1 MSSDAPD
8 VLLVIEDDQQLI
20 DETTGERKIVARSPM
35 QLFVMRFRR
44 DRVAMTALA
53 FVVLLVLIAVL
64 APLVTAA
71 FGLPEYATQN
81 TDALDVFGTAT
92 GPTARHPFG
101 VDQLGRDIASRT
113 IYGARVSLEAAI
125 IGTGLAMIIGTVI
138 GLVAGF
144 FGGVVDTLL
153 SRLTDLV
160 LAFPILLLGL
170 GVAAA
175 CSGAEGCVGGLI
187 QPGLSVVIMVIS
199 LFTWPYIARI
209 VRGQTLSLREK
220 EFVEAARSLGA
231 SNGRIISRDILPNL
245 TAPLIVYSSLLIP
258 VNILLEASLSFLGVG
273 VQGATPS
280 WGAMIAEASGQFPDS
295 WWYMLFPGL
304 ALLLTVLAF
313 NLVGDGLQDALN
325 PRGRK

>member
-1 MSSDAPD
+1 MSAED
-8 VLLVIEDDQQLI
+8 VLVVVEQDPGLI
-20 DETTGERKIVARSPM
+20 DESGERKIVARSPT

-44 DRVAMTALA
+44 DRIAMVALV
-53 FVVLLVLIAVL
+53 FILLLVFVAVF
-64 APLVTAA
+64 APLITKVLGVPGPKVQT
-71 FGLPEYATQN
+71 
-81 TDALDVFGTAT
+81 TDALDAFGTPT
-92 GPTARHPFG
+92 GPSSRHPFG
-101 VDQLGRDIASRT
+101 VDQLGRDLVSRT

-125 IGTGLAMIIGTVI
+125 LGTGLAVILGTAV

-153 SRLTDLV
+153 SRFTDLV

-170 GVAAA
+170 GLAAA
-175 CSGAEGCVGGLI
+175 CSGAQGCLGGLV
-187 QPGLSVVIMVIS
+187 QPGLAVVILVIS

-231 SNGRIISRDILPNL
+231 SNTRIIARDILPNL
-245 TAPLIVYSSLLIP
+245 TAPLIVYGSLLIP

-273 VQGATPS
+273 VQGGTPS
-280 WGAMIAEASGQFPDS
+280 WGAMIAEASGQFPDT

-304 ALLLTVLAF
+304 ALLWTVLAF

-325 PRGRK
+325 PRRK

>member
-1 MSSDAPD
+1 MSAED
-8 VLLVIEDDQQLI
+8 VLVVVEEQPELV
-20 DETTGERKIVARSPM
+20 DESGERRIVARSPT

-44 DRVAMTALA
+44 DRVAMTALV
-53 FVVLLVLIAVL
+53 FIIFLVIVAVF
-64 APLVTAA
+64 APLITSILGVP
-71 FGLPEYATQN
+71 GPKVQS
-81 TDALDVFGTAT
+81 TDSLDAFGTAT
-92 GPTARHPFG
+92 GPSAQHPFG
-101 VDQLGRDIASRT
+101 VDQLGRDLVSRT

-125 IGTGLAMIIGTVI
+125 IGTGVATLVGTTI
-138 GLVAGF
+138 GLIAGF
-144 FGGVVDTLL
+144 FGGIVDTLL

-170 GVAAA
+170 GLAAA
-175 CSGAEGCVGGLI
+175 CSGAEGCLSGLV
-187 QPGLSVVIMVIS
+187 QPGLAVVILVIS

-231 SNGRIISRDILPNL
+231 SNGRIIARDILPNL
-245 TAPLIVYSSLLIP
+245 TAPLIVYGSLLIP

-273 VQGATPS
+273 VQGGTPS
-280 WGAMIAEASGQFPDS
+280 WGAMIAEASGQFPDT

-325 PRGRK
+325 PRRK

>member
-1 MSSDAPD
+1 MSAED
-8 VLLVIEDDQQLI
+8 VLVVVEQDPGLI
-20 DETTGERKIVARSPM
+20 DESGERKIVARSPT

-44 DRVAMTALA
+44 DRIAMVALV
-53 FVVLLVLIAVL
+53 FILLLVFVAVF
-64 APLVTAA
+64 APLITKVLGVPGPKVQT
-71 FGLPEYATQN
+71 
-81 TDALDVFGTAT
+81 TDALDAFGTPT
-92 GPTARHPFG
+92 GPSSRHPFG
-101 VDQLGRDIASRT
+101 VDQLGRDLVSRT

-125 IGTGLAMIIGTVI
+125 LGTGLAVIIGTTV

-153 SRLTDLV
+153 SRFTDLV

-170 GVAAA
+170 GLAAA
-175 CSGAEGCVGGLI
+175 CSGAQGCLGGLV
-187 QPGLSVVIMVIS
+187 QPGLAVVILVIS

-231 SNGRIISRDILPNL
+231 SNTRIIARDILPNL
-245 TAPLIVYSSLLIP
+245 TAPLIVYGSLLIP

-273 VQGATPS
+273 VQGGTPS
-280 WGAMIAEASGQFPDS
+280 WGAMIAEASGQFPDT

-325 PRGRK
+325 PRRK

>member
-1 MSSDAPD
+1 MSAED
-8 VLLVIEDDQQLI
+8 VLVVVEQDPGLI
-20 DETTGERKIVARSPM
+20 DESGERKIVARSPT

-44 DRVAMTALA
+44 DRIAMVALV
-53 FVVLLVLIAVL
+53 FILLLVFVAVF
-64 APLVTAA
+64 APLITKVLGVPGPKVQT
-71 FGLPEYATQN
+71 
-81 TDALDVFGTAT
+81 TDALDAFGTPT
-92 GPTARHPFG
+92 GPSSRHPFG
-101 VDQLGRDIASRT
+101 VDQLGRDLVSRT

-125 IGTGLAMIIGTVI
+125 LGTGLAVIIGTAV

-153 SRLTDLV
+153 SRFTDLV

-170 GVAAA
+170 GLAAA
-175 CSGAEGCVGGLI
+175 CSGAQGCLGGLV
-187 QPGLSVVIMVIS
+187 QPGLAVVILVIS

-231 SNGRIISRDILPNL
+231 SNSRIIARDILPNL
-245 TAPLIVYSSLLIP
+245 TAPLIVYGSLLIP

-273 VQGATPS
+273 VQGGTPS
-280 WGAMIAEASGQFPDS
+280 WGAMIAEASGQFPDT

-304 ALLLTVLAF
+304 ALLLSVLAF

-325 PRGRK
+325 PRRK

>member
-20 DETTGERKIVARSPM
+20 DETGERKIVARSPM

-44 DRVAMTALA
+44 DRVAMTAMG
-53 FVVLLVLIAVL
+53 FIAVL
-64 APLVTAA
+64 VLVAILAPLITDLIGVPGPTV
-71 FGLPEYATQN
+71 QN
-81 TDALDVFGTAT
+81 TDALDAFGTAT
-92 GPTARHPFG
+92 GPTAAHPFG
-101 VDQLGRDIASRT
+101 VDQLGRDLVSRT

-125 IGTGLAMIIGTVI
+125 IGTGLAMVIGTIV
-138 GLVAGF
+138 GLTAGF
-144 FGGVVDTLL
+144 FGGIVDTLL

-245 TAPLIVYSSLLIP
+245 TAPLIVYTSLLIP

>member
-20 DETTGERKIVARSPM
+20 DETGERKIVARSPM

-44 DRVAMTALA
+44 DKVAMTALV
-53 FVVLLVLIAVL
+53 FVVLLVLVAIL
-64 APLVTAA
+64 APLITAA
-71 FGLPEYATQN
+71 LGLPGYTVQN
-81 TDALDVFGTAT
+81 TDALDAFGTAT
-92 GPTARHPFG
+92 GPTAAHPFG
-101 VDQLGRDIASRT
+101 VDQLGRDLVSRT

-125 IGTGLAMIIGTVI
+125 IGTGLAMIIGTVV

-144 FGGVVDTLL
+144 FGGVTDTML

-175 CSGAEGCVGGLI
+175 CSGAEGCIGGLI
-187 QPGLSVVIMVIS
+187 QPGLPVVIMVIA

-231 SNGRIISRDILPNL
+231 SNRRIISRDILPNL
-245 TAPLIVYSSLLIP
+245 MAPLIVYTSLLIP

>member
-1 MSSDAPD
+1 MSAED
-8 VLLVIEDDQQLI
+8 VLVVVEQDPGLI
-20 DETTGERKIVARSPM
+20 DESGERKIVARSPT

-44 DRVAMTALA
+44 DRIAMVALV
-53 FVVLLVLIAVL
+53 FILLLVFVAVF
-64 APLVTAA
+64 APLITKVLGVPGPKVQT
-71 FGLPEYATQN
+71 
-81 TDALDVFGTAT
+81 TDALDAFGTPT
-92 GPTARHPFG
+92 GPSSRHPFG
-101 VDQLGRDIASRT
+101 VDQLGRDLVSRT

-125 IGTGLAMIIGTVI
+125 LGTGLAVIIGTAV

-153 SRLTDLV
+153 SRFTDLV

-170 GVAAA
+170 GLAAA
-175 CSGAEGCVGGLI
+175 CSGAQGCLGGLV
-187 QPGLSVVIMVIS
+187 QPGLAVVILVIS

-231 SNGRIISRDILPNL
+231 SNTRIIARDILPNL
-245 TAPLIVYSSLLIP
+245 TAPLIVYGSLLIP

-273 VQGATPS
+273 VQGGTPS
-280 WGAMIAEASGQFPDS
+280 WGAMIAEASGQFPDT

-304 ALLLTVLAF
+304 ALLWTVLAF

-325 PRGRK
+325 PRRK

>member
-1 MSSDAPD
+1 
-8 VLLVIEDDQQLI
+8 
-20 DETTGERKIVARSPM
+20 
-35 QLFVMRFRR
+35 
-44 DRVAMTALA
+44 MTALG
-53 FVVLLVLIAVL
+53 FIVLLLLIAIL
-64 APLVTAA
+64 APLIVKALGVQGPKA
-71 FGLPEYATQN
+71 QN
-81 TDALDVFGTAT
+81 PDALDAFGTAT
-92 GPTARHPFG
+92 GPSAQHPFG
-101 VDQLGRDIASRT
+101 VDQLGRDLVSRT
-113 IYGARVSLEAAI
+113 IYGSRVSLEAAVL
-125 IGTGLAMIIGTVI
+125 GTGLAALIGTTV

-144 FGGVVDTLL
+144 FGGFVDTML
-153 SRLTDLV
+153 SRTTDLV

-170 GVAAA
+170 GLAAA
-175 CSGAEGCVGGLI
+175 CSGADGCVGGLV
-187 QPGLSVVIMVIS
+187 QPGLGVVILVIS

-231 SNGRIISRDILPNL
+231 SNRRIIARDILPNL
-245 TAPLIVYSSLLIP
+245 VAPLIVYTSLLIP

-273 VQGATPS
+273 VQGGTPS

>member
-1 MSSDAPD
+1 MSAEPD
-8 VLLVIEDDQQLI
+8 VLVVVEQEPGFI
-20 DETTGERKIVARSPM
+20 DESGERKIVARSPL
-35 QLFVMRFRR
+35 QLFIMRFRR
-44 DRVAMTALA
+44 DRVAMVAL
-53 FVVLLVLIAVL
+53 FFICVLVLIALL
-64 APLVTAA
+64 APVITSV
-71 FGLPEYATQN
+71 FGVGGPRVQN
-81 TDALDVFGTAT
+81 TDALDAFGTAT
-92 GPTARHPFG
+92 GPSAQHPFG
-101 VDQLGRDIASRT
+101 VDQLGRDLLSRT
-113 IYGARVSLEAAI
+113 IYGSRVSLEAAVL
-125 IGTGLAMIIGTVI
+125 GTGLAALIGTTV

-153 SRLTDLV
+153 SRMTDLV

-170 GVAAA
+170 GLAAA
-175 CSGAEGCVGGLI
+175 CSGAEGCLGGLV
-187 QPGLSVVIMVIS
+187 QPGLAVVILVIS

-231 SNGRIISRDILPNL
+231 SNRRIIARDILPNL
-245 TAPLIVYSSLLIP
+245 TAPLIVYTSLLIP

-273 VQGATPS
+273 VQGGTPS

-325 PRGRK
+325 PRRK

>member
-8 VLLVIEDDQQLI
+8 VLVVVEQDAEFI
-20 DETTGERKIVARSPM
+20 DEGGERTIVARSPT

-44 DRVAMTALA
+44 DKVAMTALG
-53 FVVLLVLIAVL
+53 FIVLLLLIAIL
-64 APLVTAA
+64 APLIVKALGVQGPKA
-71 FGLPEYATQN
+71 QN
-81 TDALDVFGTAT
+81 PDALDAFGTAT
-92 GPTARHPFG
+92 GPSAQHPFG
-101 VDQLGRDIASRT
+101 VDQLGRDLVSRT
-113 IYGARVSLEAAI
+113 IYGSRVSLEAAVL
-125 IGTGLAMIIGTVI
+125 GTGLAALIGTTV

-144 FGGVVDTLL
+144 FGGFVDTML
-153 SRLTDLV
+153 SRTTDLV

-170 GVAAA
+170 GLAAA
-175 CSGAEGCVGGLI
+175 CSGADGCVGGLV
-187 QPGLSVVIMVIS
+187 QPGLGVVILVIS

-231 SNGRIISRDILPNL
+231 SNRRIIARDILPNL
-245 TAPLIVYSSLLIP
+245 VAPLIVYTSLLIP

-273 VQGATPS
+273 VQGGTPS

>member
-1 MSSDAPD
+1 MSAED
-8 VLLVIEDDQQLI
+8 VLVVVEQDPGLI
-20 DETTGERKIVARSPM
+20 DESGERKIVARSPT

-44 DRVAMTALA
+44 DRIAMVALV
-53 FVVLLVLIAVL
+53 FILLLVFVAVF
-64 APLVTAA
+64 APLITKVLGVPGPKVQT
-71 FGLPEYATQN
+71 
-81 TDALDVFGTAT
+81 TDALDAFGTPT
-92 GPTARHPFG
+92 GPSSRHPFG
-101 VDQLGRDIASRT
+101 VDQLGRDLVSRT

-125 IGTGLAMIIGTVI
+125 LGTGLAVIIGTAV

-153 SRLTDLV
+153 SRFTDLV

-170 GVAAA
+170 GLAAA
-175 CSGAEGCVGGLI
+175 CSGAQGCLGGLV
-187 QPGLSVVIMVIS
+187 QPGLAVVILVIS

-231 SNGRIISRDILPNL
+231 SNSRIIARDILPNL
-245 TAPLIVYSSLLIP
+245 TAPLIVYGSLLIP

-273 VQGATPS
+273 VQGGTPS
-280 WGAMIAEASGQFPDS
+280 WGAMIAEASGQFPDT

-304 ALLLTVLAF
+304 ALLWTVLAF

-325 PRGRK
+325 PRRK

>member
-1 MSSDAPD
+1 MSAED
-8 VLLVIEDDQQLI
+8 VLVVVEQDPGLI
-20 DETTGERKIVARSPM
+20 DESGERKIVARSPT

-44 DRVAMTALA
+44 DRIAMVALV
-53 FVVLLVLIAVL
+53 FILVLVFVAVF
-64 APLVTAA
+64 APLITKVLGVPGPKVQT
-71 FGLPEYATQN
+71 
-81 TDALDVFGTAT
+81 TDALDAFGTPT
-92 GPTARHPFG
+92 GPSNRHPFG
-101 VDQLGRDIASRT
+101 VDQLGRDLVSRT

-125 IGTGLAMIIGTVI
+125 LGTGLAVIIGTTV

-153 SRLTDLV
+153 SRFTDLV

-170 GVAAA
+170 GLAAA
-175 CSGAEGCVGGLI
+175 CSGAQGCLGGLV
-187 QPGLSVVIMVIS
+187 QPGLAVVILVIS

-231 SNGRIISRDILPNL
+231 SNSRIIARDILPNL
-245 TAPLIVYSSLLIP
+245 TAPLIVYGSLLIP

-273 VQGATPS
+273 VQGGTPS
-280 WGAMIAEASGQFPDS
+280 WGAMIAEASGQFPDT

-325 PRGRK
+325 PRRK

>member
-20 DETTGERKIVARSPM
+20 DETGERKIVARSPM

-44 DRVAMTALA
+44 DKVAMTAM
-53 FVVLLVLIAVL
+53 FFIAVL
-64 APLVTAA
+64 VLVAIFAPLLTDIIGVPGPTV
-71 FGLPEYATQN
+71 QN
-81 TDALDVFGTAT
+81 TDALDAFGTAT
-92 GPTARHPFG
+92 GPTAAHPFG
-101 VDQLGRDIASRT
+101 VDQLGRDLVSRT

-125 IGTGLAMIIGTVI
+125 IGTGLAMVIGTVV
-138 GLVAGF
+138 GLTAGF
-144 FGGVVDTLL
+144 FGGIVDTLL

-187 QPGLSVVIMVIS
+187 QPGLPVVIMVIA

-245 TAPLIVYSSLLIP
+245 TAPLIVYTSLLIP